1 MSVELYVCVPLL
13 ERLVDNVTTAGRSD
27 NIREASLEAL
37 GYICQDIV
45 SAFHP
50 CVVVVSLFFVLFCS
64 KIFVTQKRKFSSLG
78 LRCTRSAK

>member
-50 CVVVVSLFFVLFCS
+50 CVVVVSLFLFRFV
-64 KIFVTQKRKFSSLG
+64 QKYSLHRKENFHP
-78 LRCTRSAK
+78 